1 MTQVENSLPE
11 HISLSEDD
19 ELEEEEDSCLSFV
32 SDKVYTGFIDR
43 AAQKR
48 ASRTVSELTN
58 RFAFK
63 AVSSSSPARIKR
75 TAVSVIEADDE
86 STRKKVMKEVVGSKT
101 IKRKVW
107 GAARGQG
114 AVTFRPNA
122 GSKGKENFLADAKNR
137 KGTPDAERRRKDILT
152 LMDSQN
158 SFC

>member
-19 ELEEEEDSCLSFV
+19 ELEEEEDSHLYFV

-63 AVSSSSPARIKR
+63 AVNSSSPARVKR
-75 TAVSVIEADDE
+75 TAVSGIEADDE
-86 STRKKVMKEVVGSKT
+86 STRKKIMKEVVGSKT

-114 AVTFRPNA
+114 AVTFRPNT
-122 GSKGKENFLADAKNR
+122 GSRGKENFLANR
-137 KGTPDAERRRKDILT
+137 KNKGTLDAERRRNDILT

-158 SFC
+158 SFS